1 MKFSNG
7 CWLDK
12 PGYQI
17 FSPQEVYSTKIED
30 DVVTLYAPCNKINQ
44 RGDTLKGPV
53 ITYKISSPM
62 ENVIR
67 VRAYHFMGQRKKS
80 PNFEIYKDEK
90 INSSIEE
97 NEKNITFKSGDLK
110 AVIDK
115 DVFQMSFYRG
125 DKKLTS
131 SMPRGLAYVNTTEER
146 VFMKV
151 PEEGVFMKEELQL
164 SVGEL
169 VYGLGERFTP
179 LVKNGQSIDIWNEDG
194 GTSTEQSYK
203 TYHFILLIK
212 DMEYL

>member
-1 MKFSNG
+1 
-7 CWLDK
+7 
-12 PGYQI
+12 
-17 FSPQEVYSTKIED
+17 
-30 DVVTLYAPCNKINQ
+30 
-44 RGDTLKGPV
+44 
-53 ITYKISSPM
+53 M

-203 TYHFILLIK
+203 TYHFI
-212 DMEYL
+212 Y

>member
-125 DKKLTS
+125 
-131 SMPRGLAYVNTTEER
+131 
-146 VFMKV
+146 
-151 PEEGVFMKEELQL
+151 
-164 SVGEL
+164 
-169 VYGLGERFTP
+169 
-179 LVKNGQSIDIWNEDG
+179 
-194 GTSTEQSYK
+194 
-203 TYHFILLIK
+203 IK
-212 DMEYL
+212 S